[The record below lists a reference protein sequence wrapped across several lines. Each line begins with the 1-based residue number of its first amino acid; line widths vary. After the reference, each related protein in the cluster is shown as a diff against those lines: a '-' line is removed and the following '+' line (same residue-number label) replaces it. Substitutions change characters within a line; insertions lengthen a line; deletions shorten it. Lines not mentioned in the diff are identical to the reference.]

1 MDTRDRNAVQTRWA
15 QNEIQIIVATIAFGM
30 GIDKADVRFVIHYS
44 LPKSLEGYYQETGR
58 AGRDGR
64 PATCV
69 LYYTYADKG
78 RIEFM
83 LDKSEGSFE
92 QKQTQ
97 RDNLREVIQYCE
109 NKIDCRRSLILRYF
123 GENFDR
129 QLCAKTCDN
138 CETQK
143 SVKTVDMTGQAR
155 EVLALM
161 GSLRRTDLITMNH
174 LIDIYRGSGAKR
186 ILQYKH
192 LPNAGKGKGLGRGE
206 VERLI
211 QHLCTKQVLM
221 EFNVHN
227 KMGFVSSYVKTGP
240 MARQLESGLLKIVL
254 MISNEESATAPA
266 SAASSSSSKP
276 SSAWPSRKRGR
287 SAQAAEPLAPKAIKA
302 AGKPSLGKEVAK
314 PKASS
319 GKGHGASPLA
329 LNMDCFDELMR
340 KRAEV
345 CTRENI
351 QCHHFLSNAAIGE
364 LAKRLPKSM
373 HELKAVKG
381 IEERQ
386 LARFGDTFLQLCRKH
401 SGP

>member
-1 MDTRDRNAVQTRWA
+1 MDARDRNAVQTRWA

-129 QLCAKTCDN
+129 QLCAKSCDN

-143 SVKTVDMTGQAR
+143 NVKTVDMTSKAR

-161 GSLRRTDLITMNH
+161 GSLRRSDLITLNH

-186 ILQYKH
+186 ISQYKH
-192 LPNAGKGKGLGRGE
+192 LPNAGKGKSLGRGE

-227 KMGFVSSYVKTGP
+227 KMGFVSSYVKIGP
-240 MARQLESGLLKIVL
+240 MARQLETGVLKIVL
-254 MISNEESATAPA
+254 MTCDEDTTANAPTT
-266 SAASSSSSKP
+266 SSSNKV
-276 SSAWPSRKRGR
+276 AATWPSRKR
-287 SAQAAEPLAPKAIKA
+287 ALEDKASGPTVSKTIKA
-302 AGKPSLGKEVAK
+302 ASKRKEREDTKAK
-314 PKASS
+314 PVSS
-319 GKGHGASPLA
+319 KSHGTSPLV

-345 CTRENI
+345 CTKENI

-364 LAKRLPKSM
+364 LAKRLPQNLQ
-373 HELKAVKG
+373 ELKAIKG

-386 LARFGDTFLQLCRKH
+386 LMRFGPAFLEVCRKYPT
-401 SGP
+401 SK